1 MNTTAFKLLPVALL
15 ASALLAGCGGGD
27 DPATTAATTTTTTTT
42 TAATLTISAATPAA
56 NNTTI
61 DLATAANKGNSARAA
76 DSFSAAAYCELFWEN
91 ATAANGKK
99 YAVQVYFRQTDK
111 VAIHASVIES
121 GFVISNSDNGLAITG
136 VTVDTTAKT
145 LTFTAKTMSGFSG
158 EVGTVAG
165 TVPFPANATTAAC
178 GS

>member
-1 MNTTAFKLLPVALL
+1 MNTTVRKLLPFALL
-15 ASALLAGCGGGD
+15 ASTLLAGCGGGD
-27 DPATTAATTTTTTTT
+27 DDTSAAAATTS
-42 TAATLTISAATPAA
+42 AASTLTLSAATPAV

-61 DLATAANKGNSARAA
+61 DLATAANKGNNTRAA
-76 DSFSAAAYCELFWEN
+76 DGFSTVAYCELYWEN

-99 YAVQVYFRQTDK
+99 YAVQVYFRQSDK
-111 VAIHASVIES
+111 AAIHASVIES
-121 GFVISNSDNGLAITG
+121 GFVVFNNDSGNAITG

-145 LTFTAKTMSGFSG
+145 LTFTAKTMSGSSG

-165 TVPFPANATTAAC
+165 TVGFPANATTAAC

>member
-1 MNTTAFKLLPVALL
+1 MNTTVRKLLPLALL
-15 ASALLAGCGGGD
+15 ASTLLAGCGGGD
-27 DPATTAATTTTTTTT
+27 DDTTTTTTTG
-42 TAATLTISAATPAA
+42 ASTLTLSAATPAA

-76 DSFSAAAYCELFWEN
+76 DGFSAVAYCEVYWEN

-111 VAIHASVIES
+111 AAIHASVIES
-121 GFVISNSDNGLAITG
+121 GFVIFHNDSGNAITG

-145 LTFTAKTMSGFSG
+145 LTFTAKTLSGSAG

-165 TVPFPANATTAAC
+165 TVGFPANATTAAC

>member
-1 MNTTAFKLLPVALL
+1 MKTTVRHLFPLALL

-27 DPATTAATTTTTTTT
+27 DDAAGTAAATTT
-42 TAATLTISAATPAA
+42 AASSLTLSDATPAT

-61 DLATAANKGNSARAA
+61 DLATAATKGNSARAA
-76 DSFSAAAYCELFWEN
+76 DGFSSVAYCELFWEN

-99 YAVQVYFRQTDK
+99 YAVQVYFRQTDQA
-111 VAIHASVIES
+111 AIHASVIES
-121 GFVISNSDNGLAITG
+121 GFVVFNNDSGNAITG
-136 VTVDTTAKT
+136 VTVDTAAKT
-145 LTFTAKTMSGFSG
+145 LTFTAKTLSGSSG

-165 TVPFPANATTAAC
+165 TVGFPANATTPAC